1 MKYLEAIGKYFIMIW
16 EVFKKPTKWRI
27 MKTLIL
33 KEVDELVFGAMGIII
48 FISFFIGG
56 VVTIQTALN
65 QSAFA
70 QKSYRVCGKTI
81 RNTGICTD
89 IHLYNNGRKGR
100 ILHYLQ
106 YWHYACYRT
115 NRCP

>member
-65 QSAFA
+65 
-70 QKSYRVCGKTI
+70 
-81 RNTGICTD
+81 
-89 IHLYNNGRKGR
+89 L
-100 ILHYLQ
+100 
-106 YWHYACYRT
+106 T
-115 NRCP
+115 NPLLPKVLSGLRQDNP